1 MYKVSVPVLNSS
13 LKEQGREKILEQIRR
28 FDAQRVFLA
37 LDQYEPDPE
46 KRAAAMRALRDNCR
60 FFKENGL
67 EVGAWIWAFMLSQ
80 NKSFRNMRSISGTE
94 LKSNMCP
101 SDARFVAFA
110 ADYIKDIAAC
120 GVDLIQFDDDFRYA
134 FLEGTT
140 ACLCDGH
147 IALIHAITGERS
159 TRAQLE
165 KHIISGGPNKYRDA
179 YLRVNGDLFRSF
191 ARSVRA
197 AVDAVDPSIR
207 VGFCACMSSWDIDG
221 TNASELATILAGSTK
236 PFVRLIGAPYWAVNR
251 NWGNALQD
259 VVELERM
266 ESVWT
271 RNGEIE
277 IMAEGDP
284 YPRPRSSCPASY
296 LEGFDTAIR
305 ASGCT
310 DGILKYG
317 IDYHAN
323 ADYETGYARFHE
335 HNRETYKKIER
346 FFSGKKNTGVRVY
359 ESMQK
364 VSQMV
369 LPTAVNT
376 EADISD
382 LFFSKAAR
390 ALSHNT
396 IPTTYE
402 GAGVC
407 GIVFDENARALPAD
421 ALDHGLILDI
431 AAAEILMD
439 RGIDV
444 GIRRIGKK
452 TSGDM
457 ERFRNNGNKILAF
470 GAEVYDVALKAGA
483 EICSDMHTPLGDLP
497 FSFRYENAEKQRF
510 FILNI
515 NTRSSADHVLKH
527 YARSAQF
534 AEQIEW
540 LGGKKLPAYVYG
552 NPALYIQCKENE
564 GSISVG
570 LWNFFADTVFSPAV
584 QLSRSYAAVAFIN
597 CDGRLEGDTVYLT
610 DIAPFAFAGFEATGS
625 DVSAADRGL

>member
-1 MYKVSVPVLNSS
+1 MNCNLNA
-13 LKEQGREKILEQIRR
+13 LGREKILEQVRR

-37 LDQYEPDPE
+37 LDQYEPDAD
-46 KRAAAMRALRDNCR
+46 KRREVMRELRDNAR

-67 EVGAWIWAFMLSQ
+67 EVGAWIWAFMLSK
-80 NKSFRNMRSISGTE
+80 NKTFRNMRSISGTE
-94 LKSNMCP
+94 IKNNMCP
-101 SDARFVAFA
+101 SDARFVQFA

-120 GVDLIQFDDDFRYA
+120 SVDLIQFDDDFRYA

-147 IALIHAITGERS
+147 IALIREITGDACTREQIER
-159 TRAQLE
+159 
-165 KHIISGGPNKYRDA
+165 HITSGGKNKYRDA
-179 YLRVNGDLFRSF
+179 YLRVNGDLFRGF
-191 ARSVRA
+191 AKAVRA
-197 AVDAVDPSIR
+197 AVDTVDPSIR
-207 VGFCACMSSWDIDG
+207 VGACACMSAWDIDG
-221 TNASELATILAGSTK
+221 TDAYELATILAGKTK

-266 ESVWT
+266 ESAWT

-317 IDYHAN
+317 MDYLSN
-323 ADYETGYARFHE
+323 PDYETGYARFHE
-335 HNRETYKKIER
+335 NNRETYKMIDR
-346 FFSGKKNTGVRVY
+346 FFSGKENTGVRVY

-364 VSQMV
+364 VSDMV
-369 LPTAVNT
+369 MPTAVNT
-376 EADISD
+376 EVDIAD

-390 ALSHNT
+390 ALAYNT

-407 GIVFDENARALPAD
+407 GIVFDENARHLPTD
-421 ALDHGLILDI
+421 AADHGLILDI
-431 AAAEILMD
+431 AAAEILMN
-439 RGIDV
+439 RGVDV
-444 GIRRIGKK
+444 GIQRIGEK
-452 TSGDM
+452 TVGDT
-457 ERFRNNGNKILAF
+457 ERFRNNGNRIHAM
-470 GAEVYDVALKAGA
+470 GAQVYDVTLKDGT

-497 FSFRYENAEKQRF
+497 FSFRYENREKQRF

-515 NTRSSADHVLKH
+515 NTRSTADHVLRH

-552 NPALYIQCKENE
+552 HPALYMQCKENE
-564 GSISVG
+564 GSMAVG
-570 LWNFFADTVFSPAV
+570 LWNFFADVALSPAV
-584 QLSRSYAAVAFIN
+584 QLGKTYSDVEFIN
-597 CDGRLEGDTVYLT
+597 CGGRLEGDTVYLT
-610 DIAPFAFAGFEATGS
+610 DIAPFAFAGFAVT
-625 DVSAADRGL
+625 